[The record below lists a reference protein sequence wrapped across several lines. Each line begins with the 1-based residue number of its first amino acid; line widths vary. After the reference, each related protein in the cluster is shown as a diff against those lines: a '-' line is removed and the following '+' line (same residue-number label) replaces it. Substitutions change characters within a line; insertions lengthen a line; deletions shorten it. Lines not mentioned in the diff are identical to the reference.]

1 MRSFTIAGILLGAL
15 TLPLGAQDYEADPGQ
30 GVARLSVVNGDV
42 VVQRGDSGEFIAGER
57 NAPLVARD
65 HVTTGDNAR
74 AEIQFDWANMI
85 RMAPNSEIRL
95 AELEEGN
102 FFIQVADGTTTFSV
116 LRDSSSLVEIS
127 TPTVSLRPRDNGA
140 YRIMVR
146 PDGSTQITVRSGE
159 AEIYTAGR
167 TEILTAGR
175 TMEVSGNP
183 AEPELVALAAI
194 PRDEW
199 DRWNDARDNDLERSD
214 SYRYV
219 SRDIYGA
226 DDLAG
231 HGRWVYDSPYGWVWA
246 PRVPATWTPYRAG
259 RWSWVNHYGWT
270 WISSDP
276 WGWAP
281 YHYGR
286 WYNANSHGWVWYP
299 GAIGSRHPWRP
310 ALVAFFGWGSGVRVN
325 VGLTFGFRNV
335 GWVPLAPYEVYRPWY
350 GRGLRTHV
358 NVNNITV
365 VNNINIVKRYRNAR
379 FYRGRNGV
387 TSVPTGDFGRNR
399 VTANNF
405 VRVRD
410 RDLSRT
416 GEIRG
421 RMPFE
426 PSRAGRQFSDRSV
439 APQAIPRGNTD
450 DRQFVSRRRP
460 GDTGDS
466 ATSPRGDGTTSPR
479 VTRGGRGEP
488 VVYRGSRAPER
499 GADSNDIVTA
509 PSIRGG
515 NSARTDSR
523 SERRANRPVAPTN
536 PQAVASPRRTPQPR
550 TDPGRVDR
558 RRVDNNANRQRG
570 ADSNRAAT
578 APSIRGGDSARTDSR
593 SERRANTPVAPTN
606 PQAVASPRRT
616 PRPRTDPGR
625 VDRRRIDNN
634 RAPQRGAD
642 SNRAVTAPSVSRG
655 NNPIARTNPS
665 RNSARRSPERS
676 NPPAVQNQN
685 RVRRA
690 LAPRT
695 RPAPE
700 IRRAPEAPSQTRP
713 SAAPQINRSSQTRNT
728 RNSNIAIRRG
738 GPGSGGE
745 VRSSP
750 GPRPSAP
757 AINRSTQ
764 RGAVRGNSG
773 AQGQAPRNIA
783 RPSQGSSNVR
793 SRGRR

>member
-515 NSARTDSR
+515 NSAR
-523 SERRANRPVAPTN
+523 RPVAPT
-536 PQAVASPRRTPQPR
+536 PVPSAVPTRPLHRRIHR
-550 TDPGRVDR
+550 
-558 RRVDNNANRQRG
+558 
-570 ADSNRAAT
+570 
-578 APSIRGGDSARTDSR
+578 
-593 SERRANTPVAPTN
+593 N